1 MAHIHFDSVSIEFPI
16 FGMSAQSLKR
26 QLLRVSTGG
35 VLGKTEK
42 QDLVTVKALK
52 NVSFELKAGDRLGI
66 IGHNG
71 AGKSTLLRVISQI
84 YEPSYGEVKVKG
96 KVSALL
102 DVAMGMD
109 GESTGYEN
117 ILIRGIFHGLSKR
130 EIKEKQDEIAEFTEL
145 GDYLAMPVR
154 TYSTGMLLRLAF
166 AVATSIKPEILVLD
180 EVIGA
185 GDAGFAKK
193 AQDRIND
200 MIEHSKIVVLSSHDI
215 SVIEKNCNLL
225 MLLNAGEIKYF
236 GPVAEGLALYQSGLP
251 VS

>member
-84 YEPSYGEVKVKG
+84 YEPSCGEVKVKG

>member
-42 QDLVTVKALK
+42 QDLITVKALK
-52 NVSFELKAGDRLGI
+52 NVSFELKAGDRLGV

-71 AGKSTLLRVISQI
+71 AGKSTLLRVITQI
-84 YEPSYGEVKVKG
+84 YEPTHGQVKIKG

-130 EIKEKQDEIAEFTEL
+130 EIKEKQNEIAEFTEL

-166 AVATSIKPEILVLD
+166 AVATSIHPEILVLD
-180 EVIGA
+180 EVVGA

-193 AQDRIND
+193 AQERINN
-200 MIEHSKIVVLSSHDI
+200 MIEHSKIVVLSSHDEAM
-215 SVIEKNCNLL
+215 IEKNCNLL

-236 GPVAEGLALYQSGLP
+236 GPVAEGMTLYQSGLP
-251 VS
+251 A

>member
-42 QDLVTVKALK
+42 QDLITVKALK
-52 NVSFELKAGDRLGI
+52 NVSFELKAGDRLGV

-71 AGKSTLLRVISQI
+71 AGKSTLLRVITQI
-84 YEPSYGEVKVKG
+84 YEPTHGQVKIKG

-130 EIKEKQDEIAEFTEL
+130 EIKEKQNEIAEFTEL

-166 AVATSIKPEILVLD
+166 AVATSIHPEILVLD
-180 EVIGA
+180 EVVGA

-193 AQDRIND
+193 AQERINN
-200 MIEHSKIVVLSSHDI
+200 MIEHSKIVVLSSHDETM
-215 SVIEKNCNLL
+215 IEKNCNLL

-236 GPVAEGLALYQSGLP
+236 GPVAEGLTLYKSGLP
-251 VS
+251 A

>member
-84 YEPSYGEVKVKG
+84 YEPSCGEVKVKG

-193 AQDRIND
+193 STR
-200 MIEHSKIVVLSSHDI
+200 S
-215 SVIEKNCNLL
+215 
-225 MLLNAGEIKYF
+225 Y
-236 GPVAEGLALYQSGLP
+236 
-251 VS
+251 